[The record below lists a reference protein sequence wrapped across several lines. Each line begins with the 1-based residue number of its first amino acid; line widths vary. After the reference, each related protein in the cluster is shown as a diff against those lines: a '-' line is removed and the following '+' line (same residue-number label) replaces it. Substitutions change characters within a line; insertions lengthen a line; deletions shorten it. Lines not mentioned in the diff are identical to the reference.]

1 MWQLSF
7 GLWDGVQGHVW
18 TLQPIRY
25 IFINYQPIKVENN
38 IKWRITGQYLLF
50 ANERIF
56 WANSSNWNVYFLC
69 VANRIWTR
77 KFWPI
82 LSNMAPIACR
92 QDFCFDSHHKKG
104 VLKIFFFHIYTLN
117 RRKSLFKKFIKILTL
132 KLLL

>member
-25 IFINYQPIKVENN
+25 ISINYQPIRVENN
-38 IKWRITGQYLLF
+38 IKWPITGQYLLST
-50 ANERIF
+50 NERIF
-56 WANSSNWNVYFLC
+56 WANSSNWNVYFLS
-69 VANRIWTR
+69 VANKKETR

-92 QDFCFDSHHKKG
+92 QDFCFDSHHEGCPKN
-104 VLKIFFFHIYTLN
+104 V
-117 RRKSLFKKFIKILTL
+117 SLFILHTKNRQINSTKIH
-132 KLLL
+132 KDINVKIAF